1 MNTRQLSRA
10 ARRGRATID
19 GNSSGGLR
27 PFDVIRV
34 FLGMRGASNRLL
46 ISAALLLC
54 TAASGCGKPQ
64 GTLSREQVG
73 DPSRG
78 AALISWYGCGA
89 CHTVP
94 GIAGANSLVGPPLTH
109 FAQRGYVAGML
120 RNTPDNL
127 VRWIRNPQKIV
138 PGNAMPA
145 LGIDSR
151 DAHDI
156 AAYLYTID

>member
-1 MNTRQLSRA
+1 MKSFASR
-10 ARRGRATID
+10 
-19 GNSSGGLR
+19 
-27 PFDVIRV
+27 
-34 FLGMRGASNRLL
+34 LGVG
-46 ISAALLLC
+46 ILLLGC
-54 TAASGCGKPQ
+54 LTALAGCERSETAAKAK
-64 GTLSREQVG
+64 QVG

-89 CHTVP
+89 CHIVP
-94 GIAGANSLVGPPLTH
+94 GVAGANSLVGPPLTH

-127 VRWIRNPQKIV
+127 VQWIRNPQKIV